1 MSATIIV
8 KPEREA
14 NLILPLIQSAVNAEI
29 TRLDLALQL
38 AEARLQPFEQKYHIS
53 STEFIES
60 WTAEDLENGDEEY
73 IAWAGEYQLKQ
84 RLSTKLTQLRTL
96 SYEPATVY

>member
-14 NLILPLIQSAVNAEI
+14 TAILPLIQSAVNAEI
-29 TRLDLALQL
+29 ARLELALQL
-38 AEARLQPFEQKYHIS
+38 AEERLQPFEQKYHIS
-53 STEFIES
+53 STEFMES
-60 WTAEDLENGDEEY
+60 WTAEDLEDGDEEY

-84 RLSTKLTQLRTL
+84 RLFTKLTQLRTL

>member
-14 NLILPLIQSAVNAEI
+14 TAILPLIQSAINAEI
-29 TRLDLALQL
+29 ARLELALQL
-38 AEARLQPFEQKYHIS
+38 AEDRLQPFEQKYHIS
-53 STEFIES
+53 SSEFMES
-60 WTAEDLENGDEEY
+60 WAAEDLENGDEEY

-84 RLSTKLTQLRTL
+84 RLFKKLTQLRTL
-96 SYEPATVY
+96 SYEPATIY

>member
-14 NLILPLIQSAVNAEI
+14 TAILPLIQSAVNAEI
-29 TRLDLALQL
+29 ARLELALGL
-38 AEARLQPFEQKYHIS
+38 AEERLQPFEQKYHIS
-53 STEFIES
+53 STEFMNS
-60 WTAEDLENGDEEY
+60 WTAEDLEDGDEEY
-73 IAWAGEYQLKQ
+73 IAWAGEYQLKE
-84 RLSTKLTQLRTL
+84 RLFTKLTQLRTL